1 MSFLRHE
8 LQMCRNAV
16 RQCSGLRQESKSH
29 YWCFLGL
36 FSCSL
41 SFMAFVKGKR
51 DTFFL
56 FFFFQF
62 SLLIAAW
69 RVWGGGVM
77 LRWTVIVYYAQLCLL
92 CFKKAWFCV
101 AHFPSFFFSQKQP
114 KGKSSNNVI
123 PVWAPNRHGPFKT
136 EQQNWSQRIKLL
148 LPLLKHKLHIQ
159 WNDRVQLSAILR
171 MFVLWSSENVRHV
184 DSFFRHTVCTRNSK
198 VDTAQYVIMFKFQ
211 RSVGSGVHP
220 CGLRVMRGV
229 FLNRDCYGLGFRCD
243 GVEC

>member
-1 MSFLRHE
+1 MLSVNVQDWDKRAKVIIDVFLASFLARCPSWH
-8 LQMCRNAV
+8 L
-16 RQCSGLRQESKSH
+16 SKESE
-29 YWCFLGL
+29 
-36 FSCSL
+36 
-41 SFMAFVKGKR
+41 
-51 DTFFL
+51 TP
-56 FFFFQF
+56 FFFSFF
-62 SLLIAAW
+62 SIFSPNRCLAGGGGGNVEVNRHSLLRSI
-69 RVWGGGVM
+69 M
-77 LRWTVIVYYAQLCLL
+77 LSVLQKGLILRCTFSSL
-92 CFKKAWFCV
+92 
-101 AHFPSFFFSQKQP
+101 FFSQKQP

-171 MFVLWSSENVRHV
+171 TFVLWSSENVRHV
-184 DSFFRHTVCTRNSK
+184 DSFFRHTVRTRNSK
-198 VDTAQYVIMFKFQ
+198 VDTAQYVIMFQFQ

-220 CGLRVMRGV
+220 CGLRVTRGV